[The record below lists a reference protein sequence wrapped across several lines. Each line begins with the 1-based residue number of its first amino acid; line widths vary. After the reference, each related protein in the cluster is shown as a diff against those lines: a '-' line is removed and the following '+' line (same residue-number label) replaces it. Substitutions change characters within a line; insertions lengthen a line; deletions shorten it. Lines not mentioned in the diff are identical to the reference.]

1 MSQSMAGLSSS
12 RERKLSSKKKKV
24 RLRSTYS
31 TDMGLILYWLK
42 LNNAVSSSGKVEK
55 KDNHY
60 EVSVTP
66 KASRQ
71 EIKNLVKDRFGV
83 FADVL

>member
-1 MSQSMAGLSSS
+1 
-12 RERKLSSKKKKV
+12 
-24 RLRSTYS
+24 
-31 TDMGLILYWLK
+31 MGLIVYWLK
-42 LNNAVSSSGKVEK
+42 LNNAISSSGKIEK
-55 KDNHY
+55 KDKHY

-83 FADVL
+83 FVDVL